1 MNIFLYFCN
10 MMRKIPYI
18 LFLLI
23 SLIACTHKGVSE
35 RLDDT
40 DSLVLAEK
48 YDSAYSCLSAIKE
61 STVLEPSDIA
71 HYYLLQTQLGYLTN
85 KPLFSDT
92 LLDIAITYYNKVA
105 DYEKLASA
113 YYYKSYR
120 SEINRNYPEAILY
133 GKEAERLMKL
143 SKTNNPVLKYKTLES
158 LAYLNGL
165 CDNYRLQLQYSKK
178 ALAIAQ
184 ETHNNNWIVY
194 SSNNISYAFANL
206 GRYDSAL
213 VYVEKTLPYFDCIVD
228 SDKAEFLTN
237 VGQLYKEKETSKA
250 KEYFKKALTYRELPG
265 TYEHLADI
273 YYDEGAVEEAYRLW
287 KKALKL
293 NGRYEKDNLIHNIL
307 TYNLKRGNLD
317 EASKNLD
324 EIIAIKDSMLN
335 KLKNDTIK
343 DLQLRFD
350 HEVILRKQEKVTS
363 YWRIGGLAAAVL
375 TLLLTIFIIWKQGR
389 TKEKMHVAQM
399 QINDYA
405 NQIRELETSNEDV
418 SEAIKEL
425 NKKIKNKL
433 EELSPQ
439 LLRGQMLYEQIKE
452 GKIKTF
458 YQWTNNDKKLFVE
471 FYKAIDYRTVNSLMS
486 VKRKES
492 LTTHRLFYLLLKE
505 MGKNDVQIQDM
516 FSISDTAMKV
526 LRSRTKEIK

>member
-1 MNIFLYFCN
+1 MKNIL
-10 MMRKIPYI
+10 YI
-18 LFLLI
+18 LFAFPLFT
-23 SLIACTHKGVSE
+23 ACTHKGVPE
-35 RLDDT
+35 RLDEI
-40 DSLVLAEK
+40 DSLVFAEK
-48 YDSAYSCLSAIKE
+48 YDSAYAVLSEIRE
-61 STVLEPSDIA
+61 SSITEASNKA
-71 HYYLLQTQLGYLTN
+71 HYYLLQTQVGYLVN
-85 KPLFSDT
+85 KPLATDS
-92 LLDIAITYYNKVA
+92 LLDRSIAYYKDHKDNNRLADGYYYKAIREMLGGNYPQAILYSKKAEQRAQGIHQQYKIAEHLTFLNELSGNYTLQLDYARKSLRLASMANNKNWMA
-105 DYEKLASA
+105 YSYNNIGEAFSNLDNDDSA
-113 YYYKSYR
+113 YYY
-120 SEINRNYPEAILY
+120 INKVIPYI
-133 GKEAERLMKL
+133 
-143 SKTNNPVLKYKTLES
+143 KYIDRKHR
-158 LAYLNGL
+158 AG
-165 CDNYRLQLQYSKK
+165 
-178 ALAIAQ
+178 
-184 ETHNNNWIVY
+184 
-194 SSNNISYAFANL
+194 
-206 GRYDSAL
+206 
-213 VYVEKTLPYFDCIVD
+213 
-228 SDKAEFLTN
+228 FLTN
-237 VGQLYKEKETSKA
+237 IGMLYKEEFPEKAEELFLEALKCKETTA
-250 KEYFKKALTYRELPG
+250 A
-265 TYEHLADI
+265 YENLADV
-273 YYDEGAVEEAYRLW
+273 YYMTGKQEEAYRLW
-287 KKALKL
+287 KKALTI
-293 NGRYEKDNLIHNIL
+293 NDGDYKDNVIHSIL
-307 TYNLKRGNLD
+307 SYDIEHGHVEKVCD
-317 EASKNLD
+317 HVD
-324 EIIAIKDSMLN
+324 EIIHIKDSMLN